1 MNTWSLADLY
11 RLKTCPRLMSCRF
24 VRVSKVK
31 AIGVYALPCI
41 DTVDCLP
48 EKFRS
53 SPSIEIESGP
63 DRLSIGG
70 AVGRGQ
76 QH

>member
-1 MNTWSLADLY
+1 MLY
-11 RLKTCPRLMSCRF
+11 P
-24 VRVSKVK
+24 
-31 AIGVYALPCI
+31 ALI
-41 DTVDCLP
+41 LLIAWP